1 MISYKENFMLDYSCE
16 NYKNEEALYIEKMKL
31 YFFFERGCITFY
43 IHCVMT
49 SYYFVE
55 KCSFTKNFEK
65 DNTSS
70 KS

>member
-1 MISYKENFMLDYSCE
+1 
-16 NYKNEEALYIEKMKL
+16 MKL
-31 YFFFERGCITFY
+31 YFCFERGCITFY

-49 SYYFVE
+49 SNYFVE